1 MAMVSNEEIN
11 AIRNNCN
18 IVDVISS
25 YIPVTLKGKDYKC
38 VCPFHDDHSPSMSI
52 STSKQIY
59 KCFSCGAAGNVF
71 TFVENYENVS
81 FIEAVRIVADKIG
94 YNLTGSIKKEVVLK
108 YQKEYDLM
116 ELVNKYY
123 ENNLNTKSGLSAKD
137 YLYKRGL
144 KDEDIKN
151 FRIGLALDNN
161 VLASILVPKGY
172 TLDNLEALGLINRGE
187 DKVYDTF
194 RGRIT
199 FPLCDDYGHIIGYS
213 ARIYRGENLAK
224 YINTKETYL
233 YKKGNFLYNYHLAK
247 EEAKRSGKLIIVE
260 GQMDAIRLYI
270 NGVKNVIAL
279 MGTALTKEQID
290 LIKRLR
296 PIVILALD
304 GDEAGETATL
314 KNGDL
319 LRKSGVSVEVVRISL
334 KKDPDEYV
342 FTYGID
348 GYKKMLAGAIEFFDF
363 KLKTLGTK
371 IDTNNTKEFTDFIN
385 QILEDIKENND
396 PIYQDLCLTKL
407 SNISQVDKEVLKE
420 RLNEMESLKN
430 IAAEVFKTKENR
442 KEEKEPQITLL
453 DKITRE
459 LLYYM
464 LNDRHY
470 VEEYQ
475 EKIGF
480 FPNKI
485 YRSIANEIVFFTE
498 KNYNITV
505 ADFITYISYNEELS
519 NEVEKIIADDKDL
532 NEDNFLLTVKS
543 YQREKDR
550 EDIARLTK
558 ALSDEMDLQKKLALA
573 NQIIK
578 IKKGSVM

>member
-11 AIRNNCN
+11 TIRKNCN
-18 IVDVISS
+18 IVDIIAS

-81 FIEAVRIVADKIG
+81 FIEAVRIVAEKIG
-94 YNLTGSIKKEVVLK
+94 YNLTGSIKKEVVLR

-116 ELVNKYY
+116 ELVNKFY
-123 ENNLNTKSGLSAKD
+123 ENNLNTKSGLSAKE

-144 KDEDIKN
+144 TDKDITN
-151 FRIGLALDNN
+151 FRIGLAPDTNALENI
-161 VLASILVPKGY
+161 LAKKGY
-172 TLDNLEALGLINRGE
+172 TSDFLATLGLVNKSE

-199 FPLCDDYGHIIGYS
+199 FPLSDDNGHIIGYS
-213 ARIYRGENLAK
+213 ARIYRGEALAK

-247 EEAKRSGKLIIVE
+247 EEAKRTGTLIIVE

-270 NGVKNVIAL
+270 NGLKNVIAL
-279 MGTALTKEQID
+279 MGTALTKEQVE

-296 PIVILALD
+296 SKVILALD
-304 GDEAGETATL
+304 GDEAGKTATL
-314 KNGDL
+314 KNGDI
-319 LRKSGVSVEVVRISL
+319 LRKSGVGVSVIRISL

-348 GYKKMLAGAIEFFDF
+348 SYKKMLNQAVDFFDF
-363 KLKTLGTK
+363 KIKTLEEN
-371 IDTNNTKEFTDFIN
+371 IDAGNTQEFSVFIN
-385 QILEDIKENND
+385 QILEDIKESKD
-396 PIYQDLCLTKL
+396 SIYQDLSLTKL
-407 SNISQVDKEVLKE
+407 SNISHIDKEVLKS
-420 RLNEMESLKN
+420 RLGEMDALKTV
-430 IAAEVFKTKENR
+430 AREVFKKS
-442 KEEKEPQITLL
+442 EPVTNSPTLL
-453 DKITRE
+453 DKITKE

-470 VEEYQ
+470 VIEYQ
-475 EKIGF
+475 EKIGY

-485 YRSIANEIVFFTE
+485 YRSIANEIVFFIE

-532 NEDNFLLTVKS
+532 SEENFLLTVKS
-543 YQREKDR
+543 YEREWTR
-550 EDIARLTK
+550 EEIARLTK
-558 ALSDEMDLQKKLALA
+558 ALSEEMDLEKKLALA

>member
-11 AIRNNCN
+11 TIRKNCN
-18 IVDVISS
+18 IVDIIAS

-81 FIEAVRIVADKIG
+81 FIEAVRIVAEKIG
-94 YNLTGSIKKEVVLK
+94 YNLTGSIKKEVVLR

-116 ELVNKYY
+116 ELVNKFY
-123 ENNLNTKSGLSAKD
+123 ENNLNTKSGLSAKE

-144 KDEDIKN
+144 TDKDITN
-151 FRIGLALDNN
+151 FRIGLAPDTNALENI
-161 VLASILVPKGY
+161 LAKKGY
-172 TLDNLEALGLINRGE
+172 TSDFLATLGLVNKSE

-199 FPLCDDYGHIIGYS
+199 FPLSDDNGHIIGYS
-213 ARIYRGENLAK
+213 ARIYRGEALAK

-247 EEAKRSGKLIIVE
+247 EEAKRTGTLIIVE

-270 NGVKNVIAL
+270 NGLKNVIAL
-279 MGTALTKEQID
+279 MGTALTKEQVE

-296 PIVILALD
+296 SKVILALD
-304 GDEAGETATL
+304 GDEAGKTATL
-314 KNGDL
+314 KNGDI
-319 LRKSGVSVEVVRISL
+319 LRKSGVGVSVIRISL

-348 GYKKMLAGAIEFFDF
+348 SYKKMLNQAVDFFDF
-363 KLKTLGTK
+363 KIKTLEENINAG
-371 IDTNNTKEFTDFIN
+371 NTQEFSVFIN
-385 QILEDIKENND
+385 QILEDIKESKD
-396 PIYQDLCLTKL
+396 SIYQDLSLTKL
-407 SNISQVDKEVLKE
+407 SNISHIDKEVLKS
-420 RLNEMESLKN
+420 RLGEMDALKTV
-430 IAAEVFKTKENR
+430 AREVFKKS
-442 KEEKEPQITLL
+442 EPVTNSPTLL
-453 DKITRE
+453 DKITKE

-470 VEEYQ
+470 VIEYQ
-475 EKIGF
+475 EKIGY

-485 YRSIANEIVFFTE
+485 YRSIANEIVFFIE

-532 NEDNFLLTVKS
+532 SEENFLLTVKS
-543 YQREKDR
+543 YEREWTR
-550 EDIARLTK
+550 EEISRLTK
-558 ALSDEMDLQKKLALA
+558 ALSEEMDLEKKLALA

>member
-11 AIRNNCN
+11 TIRKNCN
-18 IVDVISS
+18 IVDIIAS

-81 FIEAVRIVADKIG
+81 FIEAVRIVAEKIG
-94 YNLTGSIKKEVVLK
+94 YNLTGSIKKEVVLR

-116 ELVNKYY
+116 ELVNKFY
-123 ENNLNTKSGLSAKD
+123 ENNLNTKSGLSAKE

-144 KDEDIKN
+144 TDKDITN
-151 FRIGLALDNN
+151 FRIGLAPDTNALENI
-161 VLASILVPKGY
+161 LAKKGY
-172 TLDNLEALGLINRGE
+172 TSDFLATLGLVNKSE

-199 FPLCDDYGHIIGYS
+199 FPLSDDNGHIIGYS
-213 ARIYRGENLAK
+213 ARIYRGEALAK

-247 EEAKRSGKLIIVE
+247 EEAKRTGTLIIVE

-270 NGVKNVIAL
+270 NGLKNVIAL
-279 MGTALTKEQID
+279 MGTALTKEQVE

-296 PIVILALD
+296 SKVILALD
-304 GDEAGETATL
+304 GDEAGKTATL
-314 KNGDL
+314 KNGDI
-319 LRKSGVSVEVVRISL
+319 LRKNGVGVSVIRISL

-348 GYKKMLAGAIEFFDF
+348 SYKKMLNQAVDFFDF
-363 KLKTLGTK
+363 KIKTLEENINAG
-371 IDTNNTKEFTDFIN
+371 NTQGFSVFIN
-385 QILEDIKENND
+385 QILEDIKESKD
-396 PIYQDLCLTKL
+396 SIYQDLSLTKL
-407 SNISQVDKEVLKE
+407 SNISHIDKEVLKS
-420 RLNEMESLKN
+420 RLGEMDALKTV
-430 IAAEVFKTKENR
+430 AREVFKKS
-442 KEEKEPQITLL
+442 EPVTNSPTLL
-453 DKITRE
+453 DKITKE

-464 LNDRHY
+464 LNDRRY
-470 VEEYQ
+470 VIEYQ
-475 EKIGF
+475 EKIGY

-485 YRSIANEIVFFTE
+485 YRSIANEIVFFIE

-532 NEDNFLLTVKS
+532 SEENFLLTVKS
-543 YQREKDR
+543 YEREWTR
-550 EDIARLTK
+550 EEIARLTK
-558 ALSDEMDLQKKLALA
+558 ALSEEMDLEKKLALA

>member
-11 AIRNNCN
+11 TIRKNCN
-18 IVDVISS
+18 IVDIIAS

-81 FIEAVRIVADKIG
+81 FIEAVRIVAEKIG
-94 YNLTGSIKKEVVLK
+94 YNLTGSIKKEVVLR

-116 ELVNKYY
+116 ELVNKFY
-123 ENNLNTKSGLSAKD
+123 ENNLNTKSGLSAKE

-144 KDEDIKN
+144 TDKDITN
-151 FRIGLALDNN
+151 FRIGLAPDTNALENI
-161 VLASILVPKGY
+161 LAKKGY
-172 TLDNLEALGLINRGE
+172 TSDFLATLGLVNKSE

-199 FPLCDDYGHIIGYS
+199 FPLSDDNGHIIGYS
-213 ARIYRGENLAK
+213 ARIYRGEALAK

-247 EEAKRSGKLIIVE
+247 EEAKRTGTLIVVE

-270 NGVKNVIAL
+270 NGLKNVIAL
-279 MGTALTKEQID
+279 MGTALTKEQVE

-296 PIVILALD
+296 SKVVLALD
-304 GDEAGETATL
+304 GDEAGKTATL
-314 KNGDL
+314 KNGDI
-319 LRKSGVSVEVVRISL
+319 LRKSGVGVSVIRISL

-348 GYKKMLAGAIEFFDF
+348 SYRKMLDKAVDFFDF
-363 KLKTLGTK
+363 KIKTLEENINAG
-371 IDTNNTKEFTDFIN
+371 NTQEFSVFIN
-385 QILEDIKENND
+385 QILEDIKASND
-396 PIYQDLCLTKL
+396 PIYQDLSLTKL
-407 SNISQVDKEVLKE
+407 SNISHIDKEVLKS
-420 RLNEMESLKN
+420 RLGEMDALKTV
-430 IAAEVFKTKENR
+430 AREVFKKS
-442 KEEKEPQITLL
+442 EPVTNSPTLL
-453 DKITRE
+453 DKITKE

-470 VEEYQ
+470 VIEYQ
-475 EKIGF
+475 EKIGY

-485 YRSIANEIVFFTE
+485 YRSIANEIVFFIE

-532 NEDNFLLTVKS
+532 SEENFLLTVKS
-543 YQREKDR
+543 YEREWTR
-550 EDIARLTK
+550 EEIARLTK
-558 ALSDEMDLQKKLALA
+558 ALAEEMDLEKKLALA